1 MEITYENQFA
11 AAALFDG
18 GWRSTDRDELIREYD
33 LSETEVDE
41 LCEALKEIEEE
52 QSFTED

>member
-1 MEITYENQFA
+1 MELTYENQFA
-11 AAALFDG
+11 AASLFNG

-33 LSETEVDE
+33 LTETEADE

-52 QSFTED
+52 QTATED